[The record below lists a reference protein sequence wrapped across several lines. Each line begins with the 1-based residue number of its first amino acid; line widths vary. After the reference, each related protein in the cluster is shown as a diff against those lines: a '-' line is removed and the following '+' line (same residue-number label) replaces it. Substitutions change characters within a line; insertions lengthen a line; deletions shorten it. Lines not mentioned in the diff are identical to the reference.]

1 MQEKDRVFMSREE
14 REREERYRHT
24 HYTKPPEK
32 AVKNGKEYPQEQ
44 ND

>member
-1 MQEKDRVFMSREE
+1 MQKTDPVFMNREE
-14 REREERYRHT
+14 RERHERYRHT

-32 AVKNGKEYPQEQ
+32 AVKPEKETEP